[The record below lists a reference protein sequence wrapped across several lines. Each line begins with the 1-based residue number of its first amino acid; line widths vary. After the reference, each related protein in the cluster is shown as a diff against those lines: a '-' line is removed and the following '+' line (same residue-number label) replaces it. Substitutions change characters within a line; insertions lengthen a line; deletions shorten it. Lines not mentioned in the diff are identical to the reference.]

1 MHVKVQNFSNNFF
14 HQQIYGSNNGSIA
27 NEFTAKS
34 WEKSLVGGSIRVS
47 RIGVGYE
54 GYDGREIPPNI
65 GLNGDQLPYLERPT
79 FSDEQSRLGFVF
91 SRCFPGCFLLMV
103 SIF

>member
-65 GLNGDQLPYLERPT
+65 GLNRATWGSTTLFGKTY
-79 FSDEQSRLGFVF
+79 
-91 SRCFPGCFLLMV
+91 
-103 SIF
+103 IFR